1 MEGLFS
7 RFVVPSLTVTG
18 AFEDYGTSIEVSSE
32 VSFKSGPC
40 KVFKRMWV
48 SGGGER
54 RL

>member
-18 AFEDYGTSIEVSSE
+18 AFEDYGTSIEVS
-32 VSFKSGPC
+32 FKSGPC